1 MASNNS
7 TESQEIDLTYLSK
20 SVSSFFDWIGYSL
33 FRFFKFLLKNSIII
47 LILLVLGAVAGYF
60 IDQSTPKKYKHQVI
74 VVPNFNST
82 SYLYNKIE
90 NIKFNNSPITSVQ
103 IEPVIDMYEFISY
116 EWINLEVAKYLSQN
130 NIQINKYSPK
140 SDVEKFYRYHLLTV
154 TTSGKDENGKIIDDL
169 IKELNQDPYFLQRQ
183 KIEVENTKRFIA
195 GLEKSVENI
204 DQILES
210 TGNLSQS
217 SSNLNIEVYSELN
230 NLVTSKRS
238 TLVELNKRKVE
249 QSEGSMVIYPASK
262 VLNIPYYTMP
272 YLFLIPLF
280 LIGLF
285 LLIKGLM
292 ILVKKYQKIE
302 DKNR

>member
-60 IDQSTPKKYKHQVI
+60 IDQSTPQKYKHQVI

-82 SYLYNKIE
+82 TYLYNKVE
-90 NIKFNNSPITSVQ
+90 NIKLQDTPITSVEV
-103 IEPVIDMYEFISY
+103 EPIIDMYEFISD
-116 EWINLEVAKYLSQN
+116 EWVNLEVAKYLSQN

-140 SDVEKFYRYHLLTV
+140 SDVEKLYRYHLLTV
-154 TTSGKDENGKIIDDL
+154 FTSGKDENGEAIDRLIRDL
-169 IKELNQDPYFLQRQ
+169 NDEPYFLERQ
-183 KIEVENTKRFIA
+183 KIEVENQNILITS
-195 GLEKSVENI
+195 LEKSVESI
-204 DQILES
+204 DLILDK
-210 TGNLSQS
+210 LS
-217 SSNLNIEVYSELN
+217 SSTAKGDLSIEVYSELN
-230 NLVTSKRS
+230 ELVTSKEKA
-238 TLVELNKRKVE
+238 VNEMNKHKVY
-249 QSEGSMVIYPASK
+249 QSEESMVIFPASK

>member
-82 SYLYNKIE
+82 TYLYNKVE
-90 NIKFNNSPITSVQ
+90 NIKLQDTPITSVEV
-103 IEPVIDMYEFISY
+103 EPIIDMYEFISD
-116 EWINLEVAKYLSQN
+116 EWVNLEVAKYLSQN

-154 TTSGKDENGKIIDDL
+154 FTSDKDENGEAIDRLIRDL
-169 IKELNQDPYFLQRQ
+169 NDEPYFLERQ
-183 KIEVENTKRFIA
+183 KIEVENQNILITS
-195 GLEKSVENI
+195 LEKSVESI
-204 DQILES
+204 DLILDK
-210 TGNLSQS
+210 LS
-217 SSNLNIEVYSELN
+217 SSTAKGDLSIEVYSELN
-230 NLVTSKRS
+230 GLVTSK
-238 TLVELNKRKVE
+238 EKAINEMNKHKVY
-249 QSEGSMVIYPASK
+249 QSEESMVIFPASK